1 MAIQAHHVQPVKE
14 GLMRIFNEATSK
26 SKVNG
31 PAEAPESI
39 QVNIPGPIEE
49 EHLEQLRLL
58 QNHYRLSRRIA
69 RSGAGLKVQV
79 Y

>member
-1 MAIQAHHVQPVKE
+1 MAIQAHHVSAIKE
-14 GLMRIFNEATSK
+14 GLKRIFNEDKAK
-26 SKVNG
+26 ANG
-31 PAEAPESI
+31 PADAPESI
-39 QVNIPGPIEE
+39 QVNILGPIEE
-49 EHLEQLRLL
+49 THLEELRLL